1 MVGEDVMSLYVSP
14 KFLKS
19 HKDTAFNYK
28 CVKKDTFFVNFV
40 FVTSILEFVTFD
52 FGYRCIVFKKRTSF
66 YVLEN
71 LSCSLFRLC
80 LHLPAILPGR
90 GSEAGS
96 QDSGTKE
103 AGLQTSGTAPENLG
117 ISAVE
122 TLPPISR

>member
-1 MVGEDVMSLYVSP
+1 M
-14 KFLKS
+14 
-19 HKDTAFNYK
+19 
-28 CVKKDTFFVNFV
+28 KKDTFFVNFV

-52 FGYRCIVFKKRTSF
+52 FGYRCIVLKKRTSF

-71 LSCSLFRLC
+71 LSCSPFRLC

-96 QDSGTKE
+96 QDAGTKE
-103 AGLQTSGTAPENLG
+103 AGLQTSWTGPENLG